1 MFYNLKTFHKFPLV
15 MGIGIP
21 FKCLHLFLATLVHTG
36 SQKLKH
42 SYLMWCYFQ
51 INASLFFPFI
61 DAIINNNSILNL
73 DEQNIM
79 ESIAILFCF
88 AWSDHLSFC
97 FSFSFKMI
105 ILILYSISIVGIMLY
120 LLISCSCVD
129 QSLILKFLV
138 FFFLGTMITSIISL
152 IHNQSC

>member
-1 MFYNLKTFHKFPLV
+1 MC
-15 MGIGIP
+15 I
-21 FKCLHLFLATLVHTG
+21 VH
-36 SQKLKH
+36 
-42 SYLMWCYFQ
+42 
-51 INASLFFPFI
+51 
-61 DAIINNNSILNL
+61 NSILNL

-138 FFFLGTMITSIISL
+138 FFFLDTMITSIISL
-152 IHNQSC
+152 IHNYVKPFDILFCFAQSLIRFSLALIFRNLPERKHALVAAVRVWSYSTH